1 MSPRPAPIELEAL
14 AHGLTKPKLAKPQR
28 ALAAGILATLHGKR
42 FSLAELQ
49 DVLQYV
55 WVTALAGLVE
65 AYPFLAD
72 DETEAAMTIRY
83 QLRGGRSASLCCLRL
98 PRQSPHRVQ
107 RLPVRDDYEGPAT
120 HNLATVDG
128 EQRTWDEQTRS
139 TA

>member
-1 MSPRPAPIELEAL
+1 VSPDHPNRPRPIGLEAL
-14 AHGLTKPKLAKPQR
+14 AHTLRKPQR

-72 DETEAAMTIRY
+72 DETEA
-83 QLRGGRSASLCCLRL
+83 SC
-98 PRQSPHRVQ
+98 PRR
-107 RLPVRDDYEGPAT
+107 
-120 HNLATVDG
+120 
-128 EQRTWDEQTRS
+128 
-139 TA
+139 